1 MSYYKIIILFVLT
14 QFFKTNSIYAQAQN
28 LHLINAEKLYSKQNY
43 FSAIPYFIAYLE
55 QKKST
60 PEHYQ
65 YTGYLSKNSL
75 QSKPQKIDIKINAMY
90 QLAECYRKLFDYL
103 NAEQWYDS
111 VLSNKPKTNY
121 PLINYWYGVCLRAN
135 NKPNDARKSFNQFL
149 SEYKLKDSFSEAA
162 QLELNNIAF
171 VEATLKQPQRTK
183 FTIESLR
190 YNINGDGSNFAVF
203 KLQDSIYFT
212 STRMD
217 STGLINHL
225 NPYLHKLYK
234 TSAHSYQKPSLLFSN
249 NNENIHQGQASFTS
263 DGNTAFFTQW
273 NAIDNF
279 SVGSIYISYKRNEN
293 WTNPLPLDSNVNAKG
308 YTAQEPFVTADGK
321 QLYFSSNKPGGNGN
335 YDIWVATLQNDNTI
349 KDVNHLNNSINTFGN
364 EKAPYFNNTHQT
376 LVFSSDNRIGYGGY
390 DLYYAIKAN
399 NAFGKVQNLG
409 KPINS
414 IKDDLYFFAEEH
426 TKSIYDEAWVSSD
439 RSSSCCL
446 SVFNIKQLP
455 NPINHLQGF
464 VKNTNTK
471 EAVANASIKWE
482 QDNQNVNIKTNE
494 FGWYNVTVPD
504 TILYS
509 MTAFASGYVDTT
521 EIVSHQFIE
530 STDSLFY
537 KDFYLTQIPVSII
550 DSEYFVYFDFNK
562 AKLSIKAT
570 STLDSILSILI
581 ANPNWK
587 IRIEGHTDSE
597 GNNQYNTALSKQ
609 RANIVNQYF
618 NQQTIDNSRLSI
630 HYYGEENPLQ
640 PNQNIDGKDN
650 PEARQ
655 INRRV
660 KITIIQ

>member
-1 MSYYKIIILFVLT
+1 MSYYKIIILFVLI
-14 QFFKTNSIYAQAQN
+14 QCFQTNSIYAQAQN
-28 LHLINAEKLYSKQNY
+28 LQLINAEKLYAKQDY
-43 FSAIPYFIAYLE
+43 YSAIPYFKAYID
-55 QKKST
+55 QKKAN
-60 PEHYQ
+60 PAHYQ
-65 YTGYLSKNSL
+65 FTGYLSKNSIL
-75 QSKPQKIDIKINAMY
+75 SKPQKVDIKVNAMY
-90 QLAECYRKLFDYL
+90 QLADCYRKLFDYL

-111 VLSNKPKTNY
+111 VLSNKPKTMY

-135 NKPNDARKSFNQFL
+135 NKPIDARKSFNQFL
-149 SEYKLKDSFSEAA
+149 SEYKLNDSFSEAA

-171 VEATLKQPQRTK
+171 AENASNQPQRTK
-183 FTIESLR
+183 FTIEPLPTQ
-190 YNINGDGSNFAVF
+190 INGDGSNFAVF
-203 KLQDSIYFT
+203 KLGESIYFT

-217 STGLINHL
+217 STGLINHM

-234 TSAHSYQKPSLLFSN
+234 TSTHADPNPSLLFSN
-249 NNENIHQGQASFTS
+249 NNENVHQGKASFTA
-263 DGNTAFFTQW
+263 DGNTVFFTQW
-273 NAIDNF
+273 NALDNF
-279 SVGSIYISYKRNEN
+279 SVGSIYISHKQQGI
-293 WTNPLPLDSNVNAKG
+293 WTNPLPLDSTVNAKG
-308 YTAQEPFVTADGK
+308 YTAQDPFVTADGK

-335 YDIWVATLQNDNTI
+335 YDIWVATIQNDNTI
-349 KDVNHLNNSINTFGN
+349 KDVNHLNDAVNTVGN

-376 LVFSSDNRIGYGGY
+376 LVFASDNRIGYGGY

-446 SVFNIKQLP
+446 SVFNIKQMP
-455 NPINHLQGF
+455 NPTNHLQGY
-464 VKNTNTK
+464 VKNAKTK
-471 EAVANASIKWE
+471 EAITTASIKWQ
-482 QDNQNVNIKTNE
+482 QDNQNILIQTNDY
-494 FGWYNVTVPD
+494 GWYDVTVPD
-504 TILYS
+504 TLLYS
-509 MTAFASGYVDTT
+509 MTAFAKGYVDTT
-521 EIVSHQFIE
+521 EMVSHQFIE
-530 STDSLFY
+530 YADTLFY
-537 KDFYLTQIPVSII
+537 KDFYLTQIPVAII

-570 STLDSILSILI
+570 STLDSILSILN
-581 ANPNWK
+581 ANPNLK
-587 IRIEGHTDSE
+587 IRIEAHTDSKGSE
-597 GNNQYNTALSKQ
+597 QYNAALSKE

-618 NQQTIDNSRLSI
+618 SQLSIDNSRLSI
-630 HYYGEENPLQ
+630 LYYGEERPLQ